1 MTTDRPVE
9 QVERLDAIDCTARG
23 TRRVGD
29 RVSCET
35 HYLEVARAMWNADPR
50 YPMRDLGS
58 SEKYDCGDTY
68 VPQVVAA

>member
-9 QVERLDAIDCTARG
+9 QVERVDAIDCEATG

-29 RVSCET
+29 HISCET

-50 YPMRDLGS
+50 YPLRDLEP
-58 SEKYDCGDTY
+58 SEEYRCGDRY
-68 VPQVVAA
+68 APKVVAA